1 MNTDASFFFLF
12 LLNRHIF
19 SGYSLPWMDRNNF
32 RRSPINPI
40 NEEQVAAYSPMR
52 SSTRLT

>member
-12 LLNRHIF
+12 LLIRHIF
-19 SGYSLPWMDRNNF
+19 SGYSLPWMNRNNH

-40 NEEQVAAYSPMR
+40 NEEQVVAYNPMR

>member
-12 LLNRHIF
+12 LLIRHIF
-19 SGYSLPWMDRNNF
+19 SGYSLPWMDRNNL